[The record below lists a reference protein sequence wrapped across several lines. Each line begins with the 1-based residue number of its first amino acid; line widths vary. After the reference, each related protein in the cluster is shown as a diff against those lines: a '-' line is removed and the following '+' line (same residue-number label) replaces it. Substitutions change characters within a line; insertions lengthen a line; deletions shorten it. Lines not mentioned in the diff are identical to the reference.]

1 MSDFRRVLMVP
12 VQCVWARPLLLVLLF
27 RSVTLGPMSRHPDG
41 RYIGYYLAVSALWG
55 IPYLFVSVAVKE
67 LSVPVIVFTRVFIG
81 ALVLIPLA
89 IRAGSMRIPRSS
101 YKYIAI
107 YAIFEMFIPWTL
119 ISDGQRQVS
128 SGLAGLLI
136 ATVPIWANLLAAIA
150 GDRSVRHPRQ
160 VSGIAIGFVGVV
172 ALVGV
177 DSFMESHDLLA
188 MLKILFSAFSYAFA
202 TFMAARHLSGVAGV
216 TVNGLAMALT
226 AIVFAIPAM
235 SSLPSQMPSTGALLS
250 LIALG
255 LLCTAL
261 AFYYF
266 FILLGMIGAPKAST
280 VTYPNTAIAIALGVI
295 LLNEPVTL
303 GMAVGFP
310 MVLLG
315 SYLATSRSGRT
326 GAMGK
331 AVGS

>member
-1 MSDFRRVLMVP
+1 MS
-12 VQCVWARPLLLVLLF
+12 Q
-27 RSVTLGPMSRHPDG
+27 HPDN

-55 IPYLFVSVAVKE
+55 IPYLFVSIAVQE
-67 LSVPVIVFTRVFIG
+67 LSVAVIVFTRVFIG
-81 ALVLIPLA
+81 ALILIPIALRQGA
-89 IRAGSMRIPRSS
+89 LRIPRSS
-101 YKYIAI
+101 YKYIAL

-119 ISDGQRQVS
+119 ISDGQREVS

-136 ATVPIWANLLAAIA
+136 ATVPIWANLLAALA

-160 VSGIAIGFVGVV
+160 VTGIVIGFIGVV

-177 DSFMESHDLLA
+177 DALMESHDFLA

-202 TFMAARHLSGVAGV
+202 TFMAMRHLTGISGVA
-216 TVNGLAMALT
+216 VNGLAMALT
-226 AIVFAIPAM
+226 SVVFFLPAM
-235 SSLPSQMPSTGALLS
+235 GSLPTSMPSTKALFS
-250 LIALG
+250 LLALG

-266 FILLGMIGAPKAST
+266 FTLLRLIGPPKAST

-295 LLNEPVTL
+295 LLNEPLTI
-303 GMAVGFP
+303 GMVVGFP

-315 SYLATSRSGRT
+315 SYLATSRNTRSSTIST
-326 GAMGK
+326 GGK
-331 AVGS
+331 

>member
-1 MSDFRRVLMVP
+1 MKPAQDN
-12 VQCVWARPLLLVLLF
+12 
-27 RSVTLGPMSRHPDG
+27 

-55 IPYLFVSVAVKE
+55 IPYLFVGVAVKE
-67 LSVPVIVFTRVFIG
+67 ISVPVIVFTRVFIG
-81 ALVLIPLA
+81 ALILIPLA
-89 IRAGSMRIPRSS
+89 LRAGALRVPRSS
-101 YKYIAI
+101 YKYIAL

-136 ATVPIWANLLAAIA
+136 ATVPIWANLLAALA

-160 VSGIAIGFVGVV
+160 VSGIIIGFLGVV

-177 DSFMESHDLLA
+177 DSFMDSHDLVA

-202 TFMAARHLSGVAGV
+202 TFMAARHLSGVSGV
-216 TVNGLAMALT
+216 SVNGLAMALT
-226 AIVFAIPAM
+226 AIVFAVPAFG
-235 SSLPSQMPSTGALLS
+235 SLPTTMPSPQALLA
-250 LIALG
+250 LLALG

-266 FILLGMIGAPKAST
+266 FTLLRLIGAPKAST

-295 LLNEPVTL
+295 ILKEPVTA
-303 GMAVGFP
+303 GMLVGFP
-310 MVLLG
+310 MVLVG
-315 SYLATSRSGRT
+315 SYLATSRSK
-326 GAMGK
+326 GALNISTSAK
-331 AVGS
+331 

>member
-1 MSDFRRVLMVP
+1 MS
-12 VQCVWARPLLLVLLF
+12 Q
-27 RSVTLGPMSRHPDG
+27 HPDN

-55 IPYLFVSVAVKE
+55 IPYLFVSIAVQE

-81 ALVLIPLA
+81 ALILIPIALRQGA
-89 IRAGSMRIPRSS
+89 LRIPRSS
-101 YKYIAI
+101 YKYIAL

-119 ISDGQRQVS
+119 ISDGQREVS

-136 ATVPIWANLLAAIA
+136 ATVPIWANLLAAMA

-160 VSGIAIGFVGVV
+160 VTGIVIGFIGVV

-177 DSFMESHDLLA
+177 DAFMESHDFLA

-202 TFMAARHLSGVAGV
+202 TFMAMRHLTGISGVA
-216 TVNGLAMALT
+216 VNGLAMALT
-226 AIVFAIPAM
+226 SVVFFLPAM
-235 SSLPSQMPSTGALLS
+235 GSLPTSMPSTKALFS
-250 LIALG
+250 LLALG

-266 FILLGMIGAPKAST
+266 FTLLRLIGPPKAST

-295 LLNEPVTL
+295 LLNEPLTI
-303 GMAVGFP
+303 GMVVGFP

-315 SYLATSRSGRT
+315 SYLATSRKTRSSTIST
-326 GAMGK
+326 GGK
-331 AVGS
+331 

>member
-1 MSDFRRVLMVP
+1 MWRAP
-12 VQCVWARPLLLVLLF
+12 
-27 RSVTLGPMSRHPDG
+27 VTLGSMRG
-41 RYIGYYLAVSALWG
+41 EQENRFIGYYIAVSALWG
-55 IPYLFVSVAVKE
+55 IPYLFVSIAVKE

-81 ALVLIPLA
+81 ALILIPLA
-89 IRAGSMRIPRSS
+89 LRSGVLRVPRSS
-101 YKYIAI
+101 YKYIAL

-119 ISDGQRQVS
+119 ISDGQKKVS

-136 ATVPIWANLLAAIA
+136 ATVPIWANLLAALA

-160 VSGIAIGFVGVV
+160 VSGIFIGFLGVV

-177 DSFMESHDLLA
+177 DTFMDSHDFVA

-202 TFMAARHLSGVAGV
+202 TFMAARHLSGVSGV
-216 TVNGLAMALT
+216 SVNGLAMALT
-226 AIVFAIPAM
+226 AVVFFIPAM
-235 SSLPSQMPSTGALLS
+235 RSLPTETPSPRALFS
-250 LIALG
+250 LLALG

-266 FILLGMIGAPKAST
+266 FTLLHLIGAPKAST

-295 LLNEPVTL
+295 LLREPVTI
-303 GMAVGFP
+303 GMLVGFP

-315 SYLATSRSGRT
+315 SYLATSRKRR
-326 GAMGK
+326 AN
-331 AVGS
+331 

>member
-1 MSDFRRVLMVP
+1 MS
-12 VQCVWARPLLLVLLF
+12 Q
-27 RSVTLGPMSRHPDG
+27 HPDN

-55 IPYLFVSVAVKE
+55 IPYLFVSIAVQE

-81 ALVLIPLA
+81 ALILIPIALRQGA
-89 IRAGSMRIPRSS
+89 LRIPRSS
-101 YKYIAI
+101 YKYIAL

-119 ISDGQRQVS
+119 ISDGQREVS

-136 ATVPIWANLLAAIA
+136 ATVPIWANLLAALA

-160 VSGIAIGFVGVV
+160 VTGIVIGFIGVV

-177 DSFMESHDLLA
+177 DAFMESHDFLA

-202 TFMAARHLSGVAGV
+202 TFMAMRHLTGISGVA
-216 TVNGLAMALT
+216 VNGLAMALT
-226 AIVFAIPAM
+226 SVVFFLPAM
-235 SSLPSQMPSTGALLS
+235 GSLPTSMPSTKALFS
-250 LIALG
+250 LLALG

-266 FILLGMIGAPKAST
+266 FTLLRLIGPPKAST

-295 LLNEPVTL
+295 LLNEPLTI
-303 GMAVGFP
+303 GMVVGFP

-315 SYLATSRSGRT
+315 SYLATSRKTRSSTIST
-326 GAMGK
+326 GGK
-331 AVGS
+331 

>member
-1 MSDFRRVLMVP
+1 MS
-12 VQCVWARPLLLVLLF
+12 Q
-27 RSVTLGPMSRHPDG
+27 HPDN

-55 IPYLFVSVAVKE
+55 IPYLFVSIAVQE

-81 ALVLIPLA
+81 ALILIPIALRQGA
-89 IRAGSMRIPRSS
+89 LRIPRSS
-101 YKYIAI
+101 YKYIAL

-119 ISDGQRQVS
+119 ISDGQREVS

-136 ATVPIWANLLAAIA
+136 ATVPIWANLLAALA

-160 VSGIAIGFVGVV
+160 VTGIVIGFIGVV

-177 DSFMESHDLLA
+177 DAFMESHDFLA

-202 TFMAARHLSGVAGV
+202 TFMAMRHLTGISGVA
-216 TVNGLAMALT
+216 VNGLAMALT
-226 AIVFAIPAM
+226 SVVFFLPAM
-235 SSLPSQMPSTGALLS
+235 GSLPTSMPSTKALFS
-250 LIALG
+250 LLALG

-266 FILLGMIGAPKAST
+266 FTLLRLIGPPKAST

-295 LLNEPVTL
+295 LLNEPLTI
-303 GMAVGFP
+303 GMVVGFP

-315 SYLATSRSGRT
+315 SYLATSRNTRSSTIST
-326 GAMGK
+326 GEK
-331 AVGS
+331 